1 VLSLFSCPDTPHT
14 LRPGPRTPL
23 GIVARKPFSAR
34 FWSVPARETHTTP
47 PHKHWPRHPRIVQC
61 PFLPDPATKNA
72 QRPWRNILTGEDEHI
87 LPPADDV
94 NVHTPTIPPR
104 QVCRAHH
111 TPDGGGGRG
120 GGRDRVFP
128 AEYSRAHIATRRTGA
143 HAVIGAI
150 AGTVALDI
158 AGVDPPRALTARP
171 PRWHRRNCRPGES
184 SSARVSLVWIREP
197 HTTCN
202 PSTRSRPDLREAGGR
217 SSFAYQRTP

>member
-1 VLSLFSCPDTPHT
+1 VLSLFSCPHTPHT
-14 LRPGPRTPL
+14 LRPSPRTPL
-23 GIVARKPFSAR
+23 GHRPPHAPGVVARKPFSAR

-61 PFLPDPATKNA
+61 PFLPDPATKDA

-120 GGRDRVFP
+120 GGTAIPHGLPGSASTLLAVRHRFPREWEISLPEPIRRSGDPDR
-128 AEYSRAHIATRRTGA
+128 RRT
-143 HAVIGAI
+143 
-150 AGTVALDI
+150 
-158 AGVDPPRALTARP
+158 P
-171 PRWHRRNCRPGES
+171 
-184 SSARVSLVWIREP
+184 
-197 HTTCN
+197 N
-202 PSTRSRPDLREAGGR
+202 PSGLACIAHP
-217 SSFAYQRTP
+217 